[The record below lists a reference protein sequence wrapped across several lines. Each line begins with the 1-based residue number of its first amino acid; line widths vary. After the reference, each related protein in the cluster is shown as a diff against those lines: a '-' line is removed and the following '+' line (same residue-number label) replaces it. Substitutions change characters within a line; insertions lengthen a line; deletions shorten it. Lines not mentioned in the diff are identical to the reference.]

1 MSKPFVADNLY
12 GIVMKRNNPIST
24 AKDRAHGD
32 HAPLHLLTMICS
44 ALLSFASPARTAAF
58 DIAEWV
64 VSGDRRSNHVLS
76 EMILSEDSETA
87 LRVIKALGER
97 PDPYV
102 KDIIEEIFF
111 QYSDALDEEYFLE
124 ALFQSA
130 LANRGSVDRRSA
142 WVEANAVVID
152 MLSGRLPHISNA
164 FLKAHLLTCIPYL
177 GSPVAFSRLMSEG
190 GGLLQEM
197 RRNAGFL
204 PAGRIKEALAFF
216 EAVEKSGSP
225 DFLRLCLDMRS
236 GSRQRIIV
244 DRASRAVRAI
254 RDLMD

>member
-1 MSKPFVADNLY
+1 
-12 GIVMKRNNPIST
+12 MKRNNPIST
-24 AKDRAHGD
+24 AKDRAHED
-32 HAPLHLLTMICS
+32 HAPLFLFIVICS
-44 ALLSFASPARTAAF
+44 ALLSLASPARTAAF

-64 VSGDRRSNHVLS
+64 VAGDRKSNRVLS

-87 LRVIKALGER
+87 LRLIKALGER

-102 KDIIEEIFF
+102 EDIIERIFF
-111 QYSDALDEEYFLE
+111 QYSAAVDEEYFLE
-124 ALFQSA
+124 ALFQAA
-130 LANRGSVDRRSA
+130 LANRGSADHRSA
-142 WVEANAVVID
+142 WVQANAVVIE

-177 GSPVAFSRLMSEG
+177 ESPVASSRLMSEG
-190 GGLLQEM
+190 SSLMQEM

-216 EAVEKSGSP
+216 EAAEQSGSP

-244 DRASRAVRAI
+244 ERASRAVRTI